1 MRVHW
6 ESTDCYSPCTLPY
19 VLFKLNT
26 GWITSRQRHWTGK
39 LHTAMHCPDAKWS
52 TESQPGEKARWV
64 HFLSLSLLERAHDLQ
79 AKLGCRGTH
88 MEHRTHASN
97 LPHVRY
103 QASCD
108 WVMSVWLLGAYLCES
123 SSFSSSRLK
132 SKSKHCN
139 YYIFPKE
146 EFWLSDHHLV
156 WHILSCFQLGQS
168 YFFLRSAWYDAV
180 SQGLCG
186 VNLLARLNH
195 RATESF
201 FNPGS
206 LPLLHI
212 LHLLFHLDLARF
224 SFWAPDNVLAAPSA
238 HRRPDAPPRRGEF
251 VASHAFFGLPDLWEE
266 VGDSTLPTF
275 VSLHLYK
282 KVLAC
287 RCDIS
292 TTDGFKGLSRQQKG
306 RDLKGLCQHVHP
318 KVVAWRDAANM
329 PTRTLGL

>member
-1 MRVHW
+1 M
-6 ESTDCYSPCTLPY
+6 
-19 VLFKLNT
+19 
-26 GWITSRQRHWTGK
+26 
-39 LHTAMHCPDAKWS
+39 
-52 TESQPGEKARWV
+52 
-64 HFLSLSLLERAHDLQ
+64 
-79 AKLGCRGTH
+79 
-88 MEHRTHASN
+88 
-97 LPHVRY
+97 
-103 QASCD
+103 
-108 WVMSVWLLGAYLCES
+108 
-123 SSFSSSRLK
+123 
-132 SKSKHCN
+132 
-139 YYIFPKE
+139 
-146 EFWLSDHHLV
+146 
-156 WHILSCFQLGQS
+156 
-168 YFFLRSAWYDAV
+168 

-329 PTRTLGL
+329 PTHTHWGCKLCSPLCHSWTAHPNQVWYVTPSPLRQLPSLGWEGGIQQ